1 MGWAPASGWLR
12 PCDSGE
18 KRSGTLDLGQGDAD
32 TRCAEQPGGASTRQ
46 RDPPRRCRVA
56 RPPHAGGKT
65 EKWGRAGGG
74 EGGAS
79 ELSAPWH
86 QGRAVNSIL
95 CSPRGRESQNKDS
108 FISNNALKR
117 VFFLLQMTGLNNT
130 PRSIAY
136 VSLS

>member
-56 RPPHAGGKT
+56 RPPHAGGET

-95 CSPRGRESQNKDS
+95 CSPRGRESQNKDCAPC
-108 FISNNALKR
+108 ILRREGERA
-117 VFFLLQMTGLNNT
+117 
-130 PRSIAY
+130 IAY
-136 VSLS
+136 PVPPGGPNCVCW

>member
-56 RPPHAGGKT
+56 RPPHAGGET

-95 CSPRGRESQNKDS
+95 CGPRGRESQNKDCAPC
-108 FISNNALKR
+108 ILRREGVRA
-117 VFFLLQMTGLNNT
+117 
-130 PRSIAY
+130 IAY
-136 VSLS
+136 PVPPGGPNSVCW